1 MERVKFILRDY
12 LRIRLL
18 KIEKYLYYIIKNDL
32 CNILS
37 EAEFE
42 YAKNLFKIKRK
53 YFSENFYKKINQQ
66 LNDFS
71 ASGINPDVIQGP
83 PKKFYSILKSN
94 TSEADYLNIKDIYT
108 ESMETLSIH
117 KDDIVCL
124 PFSLIKEQIQ
134 EKKYQ
139 MI

>member
-1 MERVKFILRDY
+1 MKNKKNGIKTEDIETYDLDLERVKFILRDY

-53 YFSENFYKKINQQ
+53 YFSENFYKKI
-66 LNDFS
+66 
-71 ASGINPDVIQGP
+71 
-83 PKKFYSILKSN
+83 IL
-94 TSEADYLNIKDIYT
+94 
-108 ESMETLSIH
+108 
-117 KDDIVCL
+117 C
-124 PFSLIKEQIQ
+124 
-134 EKKYQ
+134 
-139 MI
+139 